1 MLRQAGPVKEG
12 NAVLTKLKINNGA
25 LETEVNRISEAKR
38 RSPVYGRSKGVIW
51 SRHVASIRNTFGGRE
66 KELFSPDF
74 LEEWQEYVEA
84 VASGELRGYML

>member
-1 MLRQAGPVKEG
+1 MKNDLRL
-12 NAVLTKLKINNGA
+12 NTMA
-25 LETEVNRISEAKR
+25 LESEVLVVNEAKR
-38 RSPVYGRSKGVIW
+38 RSPVYNRSKGVVW
-51 SRHVASIRNTFGGRE
+51 SRHVASIRNTFDGRE

>member
-1 MLRQAGPVKEG
+1 
-12 NAVLTKLKINNGA
+12 
-25 LETEVNRISEAKR
+25 
-38 RSPVYGRSKGVIW
+38 
-51 SRHVASIRNTFGGRE
+51 VASIRNTFDGRE